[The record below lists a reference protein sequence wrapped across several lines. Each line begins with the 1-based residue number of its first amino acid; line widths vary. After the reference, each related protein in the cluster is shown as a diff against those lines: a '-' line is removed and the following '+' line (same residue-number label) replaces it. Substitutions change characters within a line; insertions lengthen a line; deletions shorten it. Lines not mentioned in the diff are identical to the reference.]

1 MQLVSHMKQYLA
13 MICLIISSLVVST
26 IITVHT
32 ERLKTSGNSLSL
44 LGVQI
49 AEAARHHHP
58 SKQQATNSTTNDE
71 SGNEN
76 TTDDTP
82 PANGNTTSPGCPPG
96 YYNPRGCVY
105 Q

>member
-1 MQLVSHMKQYLA
+1 MKQYLV
-13 MICLIISSLVVST
+13 ITYLIISTLVVSP
-26 IITVHT
+26 ILTVHT
-32 ERLKTSGNSLSL
+32 EHLVKTSRNLVSL

-49 AEAARHHHP
+49 AEAARHHHF
-58 SKQQATNSTTNDE
+58 KQQNTNTTTTDKSDNENST
-71 SGNEN
+71 
-76 TTDDTP
+76 DDIP

>member
-1 MQLVSHMKQYLA
+1 MKQYLV
-13 MICLIISSLVVST
+13 ITYLIISTLVVSP
-26 IITVHT
+26 ILTVHT
-32 ERLKTSGNSLSL
+32 EHLVKTSRNLVSL

-49 AEAARHHHP
+49 AEAARHHHF
-58 SKQQATNSTTNDE
+58 KQQNTNTTTTTDKSDNENST
-71 SGNEN
+71 
-76 TTDDTP
+76 DDIP